1 MIKCNILCTKS
12 SIYLY
17 KGEQLFVILTKLFW
31 FHVNYNKTPLK
42 MSKISARL
50 LIVDDDADIL
60 LAAKMFLR
68 QHISIVHAEKNPEN
82 IPDILKNENYDVIL
96 LDMNFSRDA
105 TSGKEGFHWLNVILE
120 HDPAAVVIFITGYG
134 DIELAVQGI
143 KEGATNFVLKPW
155 DNKKLLASIQTSL
168 RIRESKVELESLRSK
183 QKVFIADQN
192 QTNSDFV
199 VSSEVMQKVMKIAY
213 KVAATDANVLI
224 LGENGTGKEVVA
236 RAIHRASNRRDSV
249 FVSVDL
255 GAITESL
262 FESEL
267 FGYKKGAFTDAKEDR
282 AGRFEVASG
291 GTIFLDEIG
300 NLSHSLQS
308 KLLSVLQRRKVVRL
322 GSSKE
327 IDIDIRLIC
336 ATNMP
341 LYQMVN
347 ENKFRQDLLY
357 RINTVEIKLPLLKDR
372 LEDFE
377 PLMDSFIDTYCTK
390 YKVPKKRIGAG
401 TMKRLQ
407 KHDWPGNIRELQ
419 HAVERAVILS
429 ESNILEPH
437 DFFITDKDDKNNNDF
452 SPDNLSLEEVEKVLV
467 RKVIDKHGGNIS
479 RAAKELGLTR
489 ASLYRRIEKHG
500 L

>member
-1 MIKCNILCTKS
+1 MGKIK
-12 SIYLY
+12 
-17 KGEQLFVILTKLFW
+17 
-31 FHVNYNKTPLK
+31 
-42 MSKISARL
+42 ARL
-50 LIVDDDADIL
+50 LIIDDDTDIL

-68 QHISIVHAEKNPEN
+68 QHIEIVHTEKTPQN
-82 IPDILKNENYDVIL
+82 IPDLLKNDNYDVIL
-96 LDMNFSRDA
+96 LDMNFSREA

-120 HDPAAVVIFITGYG
+120 HDPAATVIFITGYG

-143 KEGATNFVLKPW
+143 KEGATNFILKPW
-155 DNKKLLASIQTSL
+155 DNKKLLATIEASL
-168 RIRESKVELESLRSK
+168 RIRESKVELESLRST
-183 QKVFIADQN
+183 QKVLIADQN
-192 QTNSDFV
+192 LSYSNMV
-199 VSSEVMQKVMKIAY
+199 GSSPAMKKVMTIAL
-213 KVAATDANVLI
+213 KVAKTDANVII

-236 RAIHRASNRRDSV
+236 RAIHRASPRHDNV
-249 FVSVDL
+249 FINVDL

-282 AGRFEVASG
+282 AGRFEAANK

-300 NLSHSLQS
+300 NLSQNLQS
-308 KLLSVLQRRKVVRL
+308 KLLSVLQSRKIVRL
-322 GSSKE
+322 GSNKE
-327 IDIDIRLIC
+327 TPIDVRLIC

-341 LYQMVN
+341 LYQMVS

-357 RINTVEIKLPLLKDR
+357 RINTVEIALPPLRER
-372 LEDFE
+372 LEDIE
-377 PLMDSFIDTYCTK
+377 PLVELYLNVYCKK
-390 YKVPKKRIGAG
+390 YKISKKRITAG
-401 TMKRLQ
+401 TLKRLQ

-429 ESNILEPH
+429 ESNILQPT
-437 DFFITDKDDKNNNDF
+437 DFFMEETGDKKKDDF
-452 SPDNLSLEEVEKVLV
+452 SPDNMNLEEVEKVLV

-500 L
+500 I

>member
-1 MIKCNILCTKS
+1 
-12 SIYLY
+12 
-17 KGEQLFVILTKLFW
+17 
-31 FHVNYNKTPLK
+31 
-42 MSKISARL
+42 MSKIKARL
-50 LIVDDDADIL
+50 LIVDDDTDIL

-68 QHISIVHAEKNPEN
+68 QHIEIVHTEKNPQN
-82 IPDILKNENYDVIL
+82 IPDLLKHDNYDVIL
-96 LDMNFSRDA
+96 LDMNFSREA

-120 HDPAAVVIFITGYG
+120 YDPAATVIFITGYG

-155 DNKKLLASIQTSL
+155 ENQKLLGTIQASL
-168 RIRESKVELESLRSK
+168 RVRESKVELESLRST
-183 QKVFIADQN
+183 QKVLIADQGVGHN
-192 QTNSDFV
+192 NMIG
-199 VSSEVMQKVMKIAY
+199 SSVAMKKVMGIAM
-213 KVAATDANVLI
+213 KVARTDANVLI

-236 RAIHRASNRRDSV
+236 RAIHRESARHDKV
-249 FVSVDL
+249 FISVDL

-282 AGRFEVASG
+282 AGRFEAANK

-300 NLSHSLQS
+300 NLSQNLQS
-308 KLLSVLQRRKVVRL
+308 KLLGVLQSRKVVRL
-322 GSSKE
+322 GSNKE
-327 IDIDIRLIC
+327 VPIDVRLIC

-341 LYQMVN
+341 LYQMVY

-357 RINTVEIKLPLLKDR
+357 RINTVEIPLPPLRER
-372 LEDFE
+372 LEDIE
-377 PLMDSFIDTYCTK
+377 PLIEYYLEVYCKK
-390 YKVPKKRIGAG
+390 YKIPKKRVNTG
-401 TMKRLQ
+401 TLKRLQ
-407 KHDWPGNIRELQ
+407 MHDWPGNIRELQ

-429 ESNILEPH
+429 ESTVLEPQ
-437 DFFITDKDDKNNNDF
+437 DFFMEDKSDRRDDGF
-452 SPDNLSLEEVEKVLV
+452 SPDNMNLEEVEKILI

-500 L
+500 I

>member
-1 MIKCNILCTKS
+1 
-12 SIYLY
+12 
-17 KGEQLFVILTKLFW
+17 
-31 FHVNYNKTPLK
+31 
-42 MSKISARL
+42 MSKINAKL

-68 QHISIVHAEKNPEN
+68 QHINIIHTEKKPQN
-82 IPDILKNENYDVIL
+82 IPDIIKNENYDVIL

-105 TSGKEGFHWLNVILE
+105 TSGQEGFHWLNVILE
-120 HDPAAVVIFITGYG
+120 YDPAATVIFITGYG

-155 DNKKLLASIQTSL
+155 DNKKLLATIHASL
-168 RIRESKVELESLRSK
+168 RIRESKVELENLRST
-183 QKVFIADQN
+183 QKILIADQN
-192 QTNSDFV
+192 QTHSNLIG
-199 VSSEVMQKVMKIAY
+199 SSQAMQKIMKIAY

-236 RAIHRASNRRDSV
+236 RAIHRASNRHDKV
-249 FVSVDL
+249 FISVDL

-282 AGRFEVASG
+282 AGRFEAASG

-300 NLSHSLQS
+300 NLSHGLQS
-308 KLLSVLQRRKVVRL
+308 KLLSVLQSRKVIRL
-322 GSSKE
+322 GSNKE
-327 IDIDIRLIC
+327 IPIDVRLIC

-341 LYQMVN
+341 LYQMVA

-372 LEDFE
+372 MEDFE
-377 PLMDSFIDTYCTK
+377 PLIDSFISTYSTK
-390 YKVPKKRIGAG
+390 YKVPKKRISTG
-401 TMKRLQ
+401 TLKRLQ

-429 ESNILEPH
+429 ETNILEPH
-437 DFFITDKDDKNNNDF
+437 DFFITDNENKSSNTF
-452 SPDNLSLEEVEKVLV
+452 SPDNLNLEEVEKVLV

-489 ASLYRRIEKHG
+489 ASLYRRIEKYG

>member
-1 MIKCNILCTKS
+1 MGKIK
-12 SIYLY
+12 
-17 KGEQLFVILTKLFW
+17 
-31 FHVNYNKTPLK
+31 
-42 MSKISARL
+42 ARL
-50 LIVDDDADIL
+50 LIVDDDTDIL

-68 QHISIVHAEKNPEN
+68 QHIEIVHTEKNPQN
-82 IPDILKNENYDVIL
+82 IPDLLKNDNYDVIL

-105 TSGKEGFHWLNVILE
+105 TSGQEGFHWLNVILE
-120 HDPAAVVIFITGYG
+120 HDPAATIIFITGYG

-143 KEGATNFVLKPW
+143 KEGATNFILKPW
-155 DNKKLLASIQTSL
+155 DNKKLLATIEASL
-168 RIRESKVELESLRSK
+168 RIRESKVELESLRST
-183 QKVFIADQN
+183 QKVLIADQDQGYSN
-192 QTNSDFV
+192 LIG
-199 VSSEVMQKVMKIAY
+199 SSPAMKKVMNIAM
-213 KVAATDANVLI
+213 KVAKTDANILI

-236 RAIHRASNRRDSV
+236 RAIHRASMRHDKV
-249 FVSVDL
+249 FINVDL

-282 AGRFEVASG
+282 AGRFEVSNK

-300 NLSHSLQS
+300 NLSPNLQS
-308 KLLSVLQRRKVVRL
+308 KLLSVLQSRRIVRL

-327 IDIDIRLIC
+327 VPIDVRLIC

-341 LYQMVN
+341 LYQMVS

-357 RINTVEIKLPLLKDR
+357 RINTVEIALPPLRER
-372 LEDFE
+372 LEDIE
-377 PLMDSFIDTYCTK
+377 PLAEFFLDVYCKK
-390 YKVPKKRIGAG
+390 YKIAKKRITAG
-401 TMKRLQ
+401 TIKRLQ
-407 KHDWPGNIRELQ
+407 KHNWPGNIRELQ

-429 ESNILEPH
+429 ESNILEPQ
-437 DFFITDKDDKNNNDF
+437 DFFMEDKTDRKEEEF
-452 SPDNLSLEEVEKVLV
+452 SPDNMNLEEVEKILI

-500 L
+500 I

>member
-1 MIKCNILCTKS
+1 M
-12 SIYLY
+12 
-17 KGEQLFVILTKLFW
+17 
-31 FHVNYNKTPLK
+31 
-42 MSKISARL
+42 
-50 LIVDDDADIL
+50 IVDDDSDIL

-68 QHISIVHAEKNPEN
+68 QHIEIVHTEKNPQN
-82 IPDILKNENYDVIL
+82 IPDLLKNDNYDVIL

-105 TSGKEGFHWLNVILE
+105 TSGQEGFHWLNVIIE
-120 HDPAAVVIFITGYG
+120 HDPAATVIFITGYG

-143 KEGATNFVLKPW
+143 KEGATNFILKPW
-155 DNKKLLASIQTSL
+155 DNKKLLATIEASL
-168 RIRESKVELESLRSK
+168 RIRESKVELESLRST
-183 QKVFIADQN
+183 QKVLIADQQLGQHN
-192 QTNSDFV
+192 LI
-199 VSSEVMQKVMKIAY
+199 SSSPTMKKMMNVAM
-213 KVAATDANVLI
+213 KVAKTDANVLI

-236 RAIHRASNRRDSV
+236 RAIHSASSRRDKV
-249 FVSVDL
+249 FINVDL

-282 AGRFEVASG
+282 AGRFEVANK

-300 NLSHSLQS
+300 NLSQKLQS
-308 KLLSVLQRRKVVRL
+308 KLLSVLQNRKVVRL

-327 IDIDIRLIC
+327 IPIDVRLIC

-357 RINTVEIKLPLLKDR
+357 RINTVELSLPPLRER
-372 LEDFE
+372 LEDIE
-377 PLMDSFIDTYCTK
+377 PLTEYYLEVYCKK
-390 YKVPKKRIGAG
+390 YKIPKKRINAG
-401 TMKRLQ
+401 TVKRL
-407 KHDWPGNIRELQ
+407 KMHNWPGNIRELQ
-419 HAVERAVILS
+419 HAMERAVILS
-429 ESNILEPH
+429 ETTVLEPQ
-437 DFFITDKDDKNNNDF
+437 DFFIEDNTEKKNEDF
-452 SPDNLSLEEVEKVLV
+452 SPDNMNLEEVEKILV

-500 L
+500 I